1 MADKTMKF
9 GEAPE
14 EQKNEI
20 LEKMRKHGIMLPNID
35 AWGYDKAIARVEA
48 LIAAK
53 TAQNEPENPET
64 PDKPEAKPEE
74 SENKGDAEKT
84 ENVQNI
90 AENAENVAENAENS
104 DETPDKPEA
113 ETPAEEI
120 KEEKK
125 PHYDGLC
132 HICRSAVYD
141 GVCSGCGFTLRR

>member
-20 LEKMRKHGIMLPNID
+20 LEKMREHGIMLPNIN
-35 AWGYDKAIARVEA
+35 AWGYDKAVAKVEA

-53 TAQNEPENPET
+53 TAQNEPEPPET
-64 PDKPEAKPEE
+64 PEKTEE
-74 SENKGDAEKT
+74 TDEAEKT
-84 ENVQNI
+84 DNVQNI
-90 AENAENVAENAENS
+90 VENVENS
-104 DETPDKPEA
+104 DETPETPEKPEA
-113 ETPAEEI
+113 EPPAEEI
-120 KEEKK
+120 KEEIK

>member
-1 MADKTMKF
+1 MTDKTMKF

-14 EQKNEI
+14 EKKNEI
-20 LEKMRKHGIMLPNID
+20 LEKMREHGIMLPNIN
-35 AWGYDKAIARVEA
+35 AWGYDKAIAKVEA

-53 TAQNEPENPET
+53 TAQNKPET
-64 PDKPEAKPEE
+64 PETH
-74 SENKGDAEKT
+74 DAPAT
-84 ENVQNI
+84 
-90 AENAENVAENAENS
+90 
-104 DETPDKPEA
+104 

>member
-20 LEKMRKHGIMLPNID
+20 LEKMREHGIMLPNIN
-35 AWGYDKAIARVEA
+35 AWGYDKAVAKVEA

-53 TAQNEPENPET
+53 TAQNKPET
-64 PDKPEAKPEE
+64 PDKPETEPEE
-74 SENKGDAEKT
+74 SENKEADKT
-84 ENVQNI
+84 ENVQNVV
-90 AENAENVAENAENS
+90 ENVENS
-104 DETPDKPEA
+104 DETPETPEKTEA

>member
-20 LEKMRKHGIMLPNID
+20 LEKMREHGIMLPNIN
-35 AWGYDKAIARVEA
+35 AWGYDKAVAKVEA

-53 TAQNEPENPET
+53 TAQNEPETPET
-64 PDKPEAKPEE
+64 PEE
-74 SENKGDAEKT
+74 TDETEKT
-84 ENVQNI
+84 DNVQNI
-90 AENAENVAENAENS
+90 VENVENS
-104 DETPDKPEA
+104 DETP
-113 ETPAEEI
+113 ETPDEPATEPPAEEI